1 MVKWL
6 RCLRNLLFSDIP
18 LLHYINLSSWVI
30 YYLFSGGLYLSFG
43 ILMSNPLIF
52 VSHVTVSEVF
62 CGEVLQTFE
71 LSAIL
76 LPIISPIA
84 YHQLHITNCICCF
97 LNYSFLNSFQCI
109 CSRFFSMIRKF
120 LALFTTSVFTYT
132 FTYFYPYFQQ
142 NTKIHNLSQIYDLWV
157 QLNVLFFKCYTAVNN
172 WSYIGGFEPCSANH
186 TSM

>member
-1 MVKWL
+1 MFHMWLCLKSFVVKFF
-6 RCLRNLLFSDIP
+6 RP
-18 LLHYINLSSWVI
+18 LS
-30 YYLFSGGLYLSFG
+30 YLQFYCQS
-43 ILMSNPLIF
+43 
-52 VSHVTVSEVF
+52 
-62 CGEVLQTFE
+62 
-71 LSAIL
+71 
-76 LPIISPIA
+76 

-97 LNYSFLNSFQCI
+97 LNYSFWNSFQCI